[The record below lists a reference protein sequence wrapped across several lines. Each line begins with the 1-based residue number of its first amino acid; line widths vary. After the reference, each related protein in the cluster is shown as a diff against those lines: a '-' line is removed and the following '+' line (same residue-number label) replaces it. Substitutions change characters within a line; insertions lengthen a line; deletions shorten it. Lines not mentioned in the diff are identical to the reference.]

1 MRARIAAT
9 GSAVPRRVLRNA
21 DLERMVATSDEW
33 IVGRTGIRE
42 RRVVDEG
49 VASSDL
55 GTEAARAALAA
66 GGWDAADL
74 DLLLVATCTP
84 DMPLPST
91 ACLIQRNLKAS
102 RAIAFDLAA
111 ACSGFLYGLSV
122 ADLYVR
128 SGTCRKAL
136 VVGTEVMSSVVDWT
150 DRGTCI
156 LFGDGAGAVLIEPSD
171 DDRGILSTHLHS
183 DGDLWDL
190 VCVPGGGSRLPAS
203 SAMLADRQQFVKMK
217 GNETFKVA
225 VRTLEATAR
234 EALEANKMAVDDVDL
249 FIPHQANVRIVNAVM
264 ERLGLRK
271 ERAFLNIDRY
281 GNTSAASIP
290 LALDEA
296 VRAGRISPG
305 SRILMVAFGSGLTW
319 ASAVVKW

>member
-9 GSAVPRRVLRNA
+9 GSAVPKRVLRNA

-33 IVGRTGIRE
+33 IAGRTGIRE

-55 GTEAARAALAA
+55 GTEAARAALEA

-203 SAMLADRQQFVKMK
+203 AAMLADRQQFVKMK

-234 EALEANKMAVDDVDL
+234 EALEANKMGVDDVDL

-271 ERAFLNIDRY
+271 DRAFLNIDRY

-296 VRAGRISPG
+296 VRAGRVLPG

>member
-1 MRARIAAT
+1 
-9 GSAVPRRVLRNA
+9 
-21 DLERMVATSDEW
+21 
-33 IVGRTGIRE
+33 
-42 RRVVDEG
+42 
-49 VASSDL
+49 
-55 GTEAARAALAA
+55 
-66 GGWDAADL
+66 
-74 DLLLVATCTP
+74 
-84 DMPLPST
+84 
-91 ACLIQRNLKAS
+91 
-102 RAIAFDLAA
+102 
-111 ACSGFLYGLSV
+111 V

-136 VVGTEVMSSVVDWT
+136 VVGTEVMSSMIDWT
-150 DRGTCI
+150 DRSTCI

-171 DDRGILSTHLHS
+171 DERGILSTHLHS

-190 VCVPGGGSRLPAS
+190 VCEPGGGSRLPAS
-203 SAMLADRQQFVKMK
+203 AAMLADRQQFVKMK

-234 EALEANKMAVDDVDL
+234 EALEANKRGVDDVDL
-249 FIPHQANVRIVNAVM
+249 FIPHQANVRIVKAVM
-264 ERLGLRK
+264 ERLGMKKDRVM
-271 ERAFLNIDRY
+271 LNIDRY

-296 VRAGRISPG
+296 VKAGRVAPG

>member
-33 IVGRTGIRE
+33 ITERTGIRE

-66 GGWDAADL
+66 GGWNAVDL

-203 SAMLADRQQFVKMK
+203 SSMLANRQQFVKMK

-234 EALEANKMAVDDVDL
+234 EALEANKMGVDDVDL

-271 ERAFLNIDRY
+271 DRVFLNIDRY

>member
-33 IVGRTGIRE
+33 IAGRTGIRE

-136 VVGTEVMSSVVDWT
+136 VVGTEVMSSVIDWT
-150 DRGTCI
+150 DRSTCI
-156 LFGDGAGAVLIEPSD
+156 LFGDGAGAVLLEPSD

-203 SAMLADRQQFVKMK
+203 APMLADRQQFVKMK

-234 EALEANKMAVDDVDL
+234 EALEANKMGVDDVDL

-264 ERLGLRK
+264 ERLGLKKDRV
-271 ERAFLNIDRY
+271 FLNIDRY

>member
-33 IVGRTGIRE
+33 IAERTGIRE

-55 GTEAARAALAA
+55 GTEAARAALAT

-136 VVGTEVMSSVVDWT
+136 VVGTEVMSSVIDWT
-150 DRGTCI
+150 DRSTCI
-156 LFGDGAGAVLIEPSD
+156 LFGDGAGAVLVEPSD

-203 SAMLADRQQFVKMK
+203 APMLADRQQFVKMK

-234 EALEANKMAVDDVDL
+234 EALEANKMGVDDVDL

-271 ERAFLNIDRY
+271 DRVFLNIDRY

-296 VRAGRISPG
+296 VRAGRVSPG

>member
-33 IVGRTGIRE
+33 IAGRTGIRE

-66 GGWDAADL
+66 GNWDAADL

-203 SAMLADRQQFVKMK
+203 AAMLADRQQFVKMK

-234 EALEANKMAVDDVDL
+234 EALEANKMGVDDVDL

-271 ERAFLNIDRY
+271 DRAFLNIDRY

>member
-1 MRARIAAT
+1 MKARIAAT
-9 GSAVPRRVLRNA
+9 GSAVPRRILRNA
-21 DLERMVATSDEW
+21 GLERLVATSDEW
-33 IVGRTGIRE
+33 IVERTGIRE

-136 VVGTEVMSSVVDWT
+136 VVGTEVMSSVIDWT
-150 DRGTCI
+150 DRSTCI

-171 DDRGILSTHLHS
+171 DERGILSTHLHS

-203 SAMLADRQQFVKMK
+203 AAMLAARQQFVKMK

-234 EALEANKMAVDDVDL
+234 EALEANKMGVGDVDL

-271 ERAFLNIDRY
+271 DRVILNLDRY

-296 VRAGRISPG
+296 VRAGRVSPG

>member
-1 MRARIAAT
+1 MRTRIAAT
-9 GSAVPRRVLRNA
+9 GSAAPKRVLRNA
-21 DLERMVATSDEW
+21 DLERLVATSDEW
-33 IVGRTGIRE
+33 IAERTGIRE

-55 GTEAARAALAA
+55 GTEAAQAALAA
-66 GGWDAADL
+66 GGWEAADL

-84 DMPLPST
+84 DMLLPST

-102 RAIAFDLAA
+102 HAIAFDLAA
-111 ACSGFLYGLSV
+111 ACSGFLYGISV
-122 ADLYVR
+122 ADLYIR

-136 VVGTEVMSSVVDWT
+136 VVGTEVMSSVMDWT

-156 LFGDGAGAVLIEPSD
+156 LFGDGAGAVLLEPSG

-183 DGDLWDL
+183 DGELWDL
-190 VCVPGGGSRLPAS
+190 VCVPGGGSRRPAS
-203 SAMLADRQQFVKMK
+203 ASMLAERQQFVKMK
-217 GNETFKVA
+217 GSETFKVA

-234 EALEANKMAVDDVDL
+234 EALEANKMGVDDVDL
-249 FIPHQANVRIVNAVM
+249 FIPHQANVRIIHAVM
-264 ERLGLRK
+264 ERLGLPKDRV
-271 ERAFLNIDRY
+271 FLNIDRY

-296 VRAGRISPG
+296 VRAGRVLPG
-305 SRILMVAFGSGLTW
+305 HRILMVAFGSGLTW

>member
-33 IVGRTGIRE
+33 IAERTGIRE

-66 GGWDAADL
+66 GGWNAVDL

-203 SAMLADRQQFVKMK
+203 SSMLANRQQFVKMK

-234 EALEANKMAVDDVDL
+234 EALEANKMGVDDVDL

-271 ERAFLNIDRY
+271 DRAFLNIDRY

>member
-33 IVGRTGIRE
+33 ITERTGIRE

-66 GGWDAADL
+66 GGWDAVDL

-203 SAMLADRQQFVKMK
+203 SSMLANRQQFVKMK

-234 EALEANKMAVDDVDL
+234 EALEANKMGVDDVDL

-271 ERAFLNIDRY
+271 DRAFLNIDRY